1 MKNSRKFPSAERSSL
16 LNFSSHPTSFEISS
30 CYILPVKFGF
40 LKSLLLWIWHFPHST
55 FHCILPLQR
64 AEFQLPVYTDHKFIE
79 GWNFKK
85 STFRWRIGFF
95 FHKKKWKKTEETRP
109 NILCVTHQMNRKK
122 RDYSVDWTVPYEMM
136 NYKWYSNVGWLF
148 CTPAPPK
155 FTKKLAVDSFF
166 NFGSWSKQK

>member
-1 MKNSRKFPSAERSSL
+1 MKNSRKFPSAERSSV

-79 GWNFKK
+79 GWNFEK
-85 STFRWRIGFF
+85 STFRWGQNACFQFLSNKWLFHFKRDIYWISFWFLNSRWFERIGFF
-95 FHKKKWKKTEETRP
+95 SIRRNER
-109 NILCVTHQMNRKK
+109 
-122 RDYSVDWTVPYEMM
+122 
-136 NYKWYSNVGWLF
+136 
-148 CTPAPPK
+148 
-155 FTKKLAVDSFF
+155 
-166 NFGSWSKQK
+166 KQKKFVHKRGNPRQLYFYIFL